1 MDEIRISS
9 GAKSVNIV
17 RDGVNVGVFTFNPK
31 DVKEAQRHSEIVA
44 EMEIKRE
51 KYIEKATELDKGNDA
66 QAKIDFLAE
75 FIADI
80 YNDIDRIYG
89 DGTSKM
95 VFGDTLELDMISDF
109 LRSLTPYYKTA
120 SEERTAKYKKTSSK

>member
-17 RDGVNVGVFTFNPK
+17 RDGERVGVFTFNPK

-44 EMEIKRE
+44 EMEVKRE
-51 KYIEKATELDKGNDA
+51 KYIKKAMDLDKANDA
-66 QAKIDFLAE
+66 QH
-75 FIADI
+75 
-80 YNDIDRIYG
+80 NDIDRIYG

-109 LRSLTPYYKTA
+109 LRSLTPYYKKA

>member
-17 RDGVNVGVFTFNPK
+17 RDGKNVGVFTFNPK

-44 EMEIKRE
+44 EMEVKRE
-51 KYIEKATELDKGNDA
+51 KYIEKATELDKGNDT

-80 YNDIDRIYG
+80 HNDIDKVYG
-89 DGTSKM
+89 SGTSKM

-109 LRSLTPYYKTA
+109 LRSLAPHYTKA
-120 SEERTAKYKKTSSK
+120 SEERTAKYKKKSSK

>member
-17 RDGVNVGVFTFNPK
+17 RNGEKVGVFTFNPK

-44 EMEIKRE
+44 EMEVKRE
-51 KYIEKATELDKGNDA
+51 KYIEKATELDKGNDV

-80 YNDIDRIYG
+80 HNDIDKVYG
-89 DGTSKM
+89 SGTSKM

-109 LRSLTPYYKTA
+109 LRSLALHYTKA
-120 SEERTAKYKKTSSK
+120 SEERTAKYKKKTSK

>member
-1 MDEIRISS
+1 MVDILISS

-17 RDGVNVGVFTFNPK
+17 RDGEKVGVFTFNPK

-44 EMEIKRE
+44 EMEVKRE
-51 KYIEKATELDKGNDA
+51 KYIEKATELDKGNDV

-80 YNDIDRIYG
+80 HNDIDKVYG
-89 DGTSKM
+89 SGTSKM

-109 LRSLTPYYKTA
+109 LRSLAHHYTKA
-120 SEERTAKYKKTSSK
+120 SEERTAKYKKKTSK